1 VKFAAAEKIKKK
13 ERKRTNMRTLYLYQM
28 ENGRSF
34 TSEDEPTQTDR
45 DCARTGFLRIFRI
58 STPEARPG
66 QCCHHP
72 GPSRVEEL
80 EVGAGREVPL
90 AQDWQKLLGSCIETN
105 ADTPEDGP
113 YHAPLKEDAR

>member
-1 VKFAAAEKIKKK
+1 
-13 ERKRTNMRTLYLYQM
+13 MRTLYLYQM

-80 EVGAGREVPL
+80 VCGEPWSMIATAGARERYVPL
-90 AQDWQKLLGSCIETN
+90 AQDWQKLLGSCIKTN
-105 ADTPEDGP
+105 EDTPEDGP